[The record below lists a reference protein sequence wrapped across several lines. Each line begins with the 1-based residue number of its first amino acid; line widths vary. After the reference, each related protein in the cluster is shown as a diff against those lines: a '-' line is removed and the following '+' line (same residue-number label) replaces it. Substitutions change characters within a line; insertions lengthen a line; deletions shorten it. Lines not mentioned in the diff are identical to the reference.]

1 MSTNYRRS
9 FFVSAL
15 IIAISLLFAQTTF
28 AMQLPGLSVTMTC
41 NDFSYGDFNIVAD
54 RDNTNNNKEAFRIT
68 ITDGQGT
75 VLHQI
80 ENLDGIALGG
90 PYFEGGVTG
99 ASFNQSA
106 TALDNVRTYTWLSL
120 AGNGEL
126 QDTVYTTTNPDCTS
140 GGGSKPTSNF
150 TFSVTDLSVDFTD
163 TSTES
168 PTSWA
173 WDFDD
178 GNSSTQQN
186 PSHTFAAA
194 DTYNVCL
201 TASNS
206 NGTGT
211 QSCKNVNVTDPAPTP
226 TPVSNFTF
234 SVTDL
239 SVDFTDT
246 STENPTSWAWDFDDG
261 NNSTQQNPSHTF
273 AAADT
278 YNVCLTAT
286 NVNGTGTQSCQN
298 VTVSAGHSSN
308 NKPPAPSPDRDDD
321 GVPNSRDNCPDAYNP
336 DQEDGWGT
344 AMGDAC
350 DTDWYNMSGIGI
362 NGFEQKDGMYHLH
375 GNCTF
380 MDDGD
385 PRCPEVAIF
394 DPSAL
399 SPDDMPA
406 EITSDMA
413 GTWSVWIY
421 YLHSNNGVDVYQ
433 VNVYSTNPPQ
443 PDTLIDDRLELHIS
457 GGSWQWY
464 QRGGSSNYNGI

>member
-173 WDFDD
+173 
-178 GNSSTQQN
+178 
-186 PSHTFAAA
+186 
-194 DTYNVCL
+194 
-201 TASNS
+201 
-206 NGTGT
+206 
-211 QSCKNVNVTDPAPTP
+211 
-226 TPVSNFTF
+226 
-234 SVTDL
+234 
-239 SVDFTDT
+239 
-246 STENPTSWAWDFDDG
+246 
-261 NNSTQQNPSHTF
+261 
-273 AAADT
+273 
-278 YNVCLTAT
+278 
-286 NVNGTGTQSCQN
+286 
-298 VTVSAGHSSN
+298 
-308 NKPPAPSPDRDDD
+308 
-321 GVPNSRDNCPDAYNP
+321 
-336 DQEDGWGT
+336 
-344 AMGDAC
+344 
-350 DTDWYNMSGIGI
+350 
-362 NGFEQKDGMYHLH
+362 
-375 GNCTF
+375 
-380 MDDGD
+380 
-385 PRCPEVAIF
+385 
-394 DPSAL
+394 
-399 SPDDMPA
+399 
-406 EITSDMA
+406 
-413 GTWSVWIY
+413 
-421 YLHSNNGVDVYQ
+421 
-433 VNVYSTNPPQ
+433 
-443 PDTLIDDRLELHIS
+443 
-457 GGSWQWY
+457 
-464 QRGGSSNYNGI
+464 